1 MSNLSL
7 SDSADLQIAAGK
19 LEGQSFAM
27 TVASRAGRPIEALLQ
42 RIPSGVNF
50 PVHTAVNRAL
60 EQCLRVAIGLGKSN
74 PAIFRKKSTH
84 TFGVAVTG
92 ALGGFFGMPGMIV
105 ELPVTTTVLLH
116 SIVEIARAQGED
128 PSNAE
133 SALACLE
140 VLALG
145 PHGVHR
151 DPASAYYETRA
162 TLVGMTREAAAYV
175 AREGLA
181 KEGAP
186 VLVGLIRRIASRFAV
201 DVSDKAMAELIP
213 IAGAVG
219 GLTVNVLFAN
229 HFQRVAEGHFTVRRL
244 ERKYSPELIRQEYER
259 VRCLP
264 PPGAGRARIET

>member
-1 MSNLSL
+1 
-7 SDSADLQIAAGK
+7 
-19 LEGQSFAM
+19 
-27 TVASRAGRPIEALLQ
+27 
-42 RIPSGVNF
+42 
-50 PVHTAVNRAL
+50 
-60 EQCLRVAIGLGKSN
+60 
-74 PAIFRKKSTH
+74 
-84 TFGVAVTG
+84 
-92 ALGGFFGMPGMIV
+92 MPGLIV

-133 SALACLE
+133 SAIACLE

-162 TLVGMTREAAAYV
+162 TLVGMTREAAAY
-175 AREGLA
+175 GLT

-186 VLVGLIRRIASRFAV
+186 ALVALIRRIASRFAV
-201 DVSDKAMAELIP
+201 DVSDKAMAELVP

-244 ERKYSPELIRQEYER
+244 ERKYSPELVRLEYER

-264 PPGAGRARIET
+264 RPGVSRARIKA